1 VRLGVLV
8 VDDEPLA
15 RSGVS
20 DLVARDPEL
29 HVVGECGDGPAAVE
43 AIARLAPDIVLLD
56 VQMPGMDGFGV
67 LREVVRASGDRPLPE
82 IVFITAYD
90 RFALRAFEVSAVDY
104 LLKPFDDDRFAA
116 ALARAKRRHADAEVA
131 DAARRLLNV
140 ATQASSMRVPAAAPR
155 GLATPSYPSRIL
167 VKTAQRSELIATTAI
182 DWIEAADYYA
192 RLHVGARAH
201 LVRETMASLEDR
213 LDPACFV
220 RVNRSAIVNLERV
233 RELRPHGRG
242 AHVVVLADGTRVKL
256 TRERKE
262 RLESALGQRL

>member
-1 VRLGVLV
+1 MRLGVLV

-29 HVVGECGDGPAAVE
+29 RVVGECGDGPAAVD

-67 LREVVRASGDRPLPE
+67 LSEVVRTSGDRTLPE

-116 ALARAKRRHADAEVA
+116 ALARAKRRHEDAEVA
-131 DAARRLLNV
+131 DAARRLLSV
-140 ATQASSMRVPAAAPR
+140 TMAAPATPDSR
-155 GLATPSYPSRIL
+155 FPTPSYLSRIL
-167 VKTAQRSELIATTAI
+167 AKSTHKSELIAVDDI

-201 LVRETMASLEDR
+201 LVRETMASLEER
-213 LDPACFV
+213 LDPSRFV

-242 AHVVVLADGTRVKL
+242 AHVVVLADGTRLKL

-262 RLESALGQRL
+262 RLEAALGQRL